1 MSQKSSSNFFPDLDI
16 LSSIPVVTTQ
26 NTTVTNDSKDLDLK
40 HDSAPVEGETDLEE
54 EATTAK
60 KILLKYKC
68 MPLYPVARKSREQ
81 LDSFLE
87 RYKNVTGKDW
97 LSNIGQA
104 GETETRLSS
113 STIREYAVI
122 LHSLFSEF
130 CTPRPSI
137 ASVYRIVMLESTR
150 VASLKGRGI
159 HQSTLVSDDTSDYAK
174 DLPKEPLVHTTISSA
189 QFVIALLRSPSKGCL
204 LALPL
209 EFLLSFLRLLVR
221 LLSEEDD
228 QEYDD
233 ECLFDWSFDADNQ
246 DASRTDQRNNERKN
260 NKGDACGVKKDANSD
275 SELDNSYHV
284 VQRGVSASSNNQ
296 SPAVDPAVSSSRK
309 SEVRQSNSAADI
321 VTQAWAY
328 GSWKKKKSSPLYSTI
343 RFCSN
348 LAWDGDD
355 ASDLPS
361 QATPNFKSRVS
372 QRQRWNFV
380 ADNVRLDEAEEEELN
395 KENVFEEGRS
405 NGSMKLLGTL
415 INLYQS
421 ILNESRKE
429 SRQPCFK
436 YLLLGPIAHLLGLVV
451 SAVGLSVKDLRKLL
465 IIADGSDSSSIAV
478 KQSSRKLLLSG
489 NPTTQITQQF
499 SLHLGRLHI
508 IRMMRYAAE
517 YSTQSTG
524 ILDKVG
530 PQSFFSFGD
539 GGDGLSATL
548 ENKPWPFKHDFGM
561 ACWFRAETFVRASFR
576 NGSGNKNQDSLLFRA
591 RTQDGGQI
599 EVSFESCSGGTDDIF
614 TTAAT
619 LLVTITDAHSPDVQ
633 KTPRKVRLVGC
644 VLSPLVWYHVAVR
657 LTKSKSSPFT
667 LNKTNELS
675 IFINGKMM
683 LRTQMKLPRFPDSTN
698 GGLSGSLASIGL
710 GSLSRPVSNGD
721 KKSSPIEF
729 TFFSHIDGQA
739 GALYIFDELVSDE
752 TIKLLYT
759 STSSQSEQGS
769 TWFTFSDGWDVS
781 RSKLAHIAKALSS
794 ASMLSELEDI
804 VLPDYPILIGTVPRK
819 TKTLIDMP
827 EEELNPSAP
836 AGLSKAN
843 FGSKIFL
850 VWDPSRIR
858 NQTVVDIHS
867 RIDVILPNHVSSW
880 SFEEG
885 IKDTL
890 FSLGGPKRLIPV
902 FSILTET
909 ATLHGQNRHFK
920 MKGIHQDFPNIFTPN
935 IMFLVSSFIREHT
948 MNGRE
953 LYRCGGIHVMHK
965 IFHECKQRQLE
976 CSSGAYYGM
985 GASSVVGKYNVSA
998 LLDLWHSS
1006 RQVFG
1011 LEITVFSQL
1020 LFNTHLLFGGV
1031 STCDGLYLHT
1041 YLLPVLSYITRQ
1053 NPEKVRDC
1061 VGTSA
1066 CFDCIREYS
1075 RVENDEEVMD
1085 NQELPE
1091 LYVPFQ
1097 RPQFCVGTPSHLTSL
1112 ERRIVVDFLL
1122 GMVATMLT
1130 NSCPANDL
1138 SPLVTFLTH
1147 NLDSIWQHDKQ
1158 NTKNVPAD
1166 NSDNRSKQP
1175 SSSCDY
1181 GSRYFATL
1189 KAAHVLFFLLQ
1200 KSPPIPHI
1208 IESLTSLLENAN
1220 GVASWVLCSMV
1231 NQYDDNLRGLGIR
1244 CLVAYLHST
1253 LDFTTGGSRD
1263 DGSTVKLSYA
1273 VKYGLGVI
1281 SSSSNVLTSLLA
1293 GRGNVKVIYKLLF
1306 HLLKCHR
1313 ERLGEHSNSGLMY
1326 LLVDDSSIDVK
1337 QYLSLSDLV
1346 VETKAGGIR
1355 LDIENLDISQSK
1367 LNIAATLS
1375 RQNIRNVY
1383 GVSALMRLMRF
1394 MSNEQ
1399 KERWLFDLL
1408 ALTLASSGSISVILS
1423 CEDWQ
1428 PCLFQL
1434 VAEVLEEINED
1445 IPDNDT
1451 ANSDVGRS
1459 QDVRKFDIRA
1469 LSKPSVRTRYDL
1481 SLKLYSS
1488 LVSAILYTLEP
1499 LLTLGF
1505 LYTFPPY
1512 SLATVYEKATIKRL
1526 LL

>member
-1 MSQKSSSNFFPDLDI
+1 MKEEPSVNLFPDLDM
-16 LSSIPVVTTQ
+16 STIPVLTTQ
-26 NTTVTNDSKDLDLK
+26 NTAVSNESKDSNPK
-40 HDSAPVEGETDLEE
+40 HNNTTDKDETDSEE
-54 EATTAK
+54 EATIAK
-60 KILLKYKC
+60 EILLKYQC
-68 MPLYPVARKSREQ
+68 MPLYPVTRKSREQ

-87 RYKNVTGKDW
+87 RYKTSTGKNW

-104 GETETRLSS
+104 NETETGLNS
-113 STIREYAVI
+113 STLREYAVI

-130 CTPRPSI
+130 CTPHPSI
-137 ASVYRIVMLESTR
+137 ASVYRIVILESTR
-150 VASLKGRGI
+150 VASLKGRDI
-159 HQSTLVSDDTSDYAK
+159 HQSTSVSDRSDYAK

-204 LALPL
+204 LTLPM
-209 EFLLSFLRLLVR
+209 EFLLSFFRLLVR

-233 ECLFDWSFDADNQ
+233 ECLFDWSFDTDNHG
-246 DASRTDQRNNERKN
+246 ARNERVNNEE
-260 NKGDACGVKKDANSD
+260 DARGVKKDCSSD
-275 SELDNSYHV
+275 SELDSSYHV
-284 VQRGVSASSNNQ
+284 VQRGVLVSSNNQ
-296 SPAVDPAVSSSRK
+296 CPAVDSTTVSSRK
-309 SEVRQSNSAADI
+309 SEVRQSSSAADI
-321 VTQAWAY
+321 VTQAWTY
-328 GSWKKKKSSPLYSTI
+328 GSWKKKKSSPLYSAI

-348 LAWDGDD
+348 LAWGDNAT
-355 ASDLPS
+355 ASASSS
-361 QATPNFKSRVS
+361 QTISNCTSRVS

-380 ADNVRLDEAEEEELN
+380 ADNVQLDEAEEEELN
-395 KENVFEEGRS
+395 NENVFEEGRS

-415 INLYQS
+415 INIYHS
-421 ILNESRKE
+421 ILDESCKK
-429 SRQPCFK
+429 SDHPNFK
-436 YLLLGPIAHLLGLVV
+436 YLLLGPTAHLLGLVV

-465 IIADGSDSSSIAV
+465 IIADGSDSWNSAF
-478 KQSSRKLLLSG
+478 KQSSRKRSMSG
-489 NPTTQITQQF
+489 NPSTQLTQQF
-499 SLHLGRLHI
+499 SLYLGRLHI

-539 GGDGLSATL
+539 GGDSDGLFASL
-548 ENKPWPFKHDFGM
+548 ENKHWPFKHDFGM
-561 ACWFRAETFVRASFR
+561 ACWFRAETFGRASFR
-576 NGSGNKNQDSLLFRA
+576 GGNGNKNQDSVLFRA

-614 TTAAT
+614 ASAAT
-619 LLVTITDAHSPDVQ
+619 LLITITDAHGPDVQ

-657 LTKSKSSPFT
+657 LTKSKPSPFS

-675 IFINGKMM
+675 IFINGKLM

-698 GGLSGSLASIGL
+698 GGLSSSLASIGL
-710 GSLSRPVSNGD
+710 GSFSRPVSNGN

-739 GALYIFDELVSDE
+739 GALYVFNELVSDE
-752 TIKLLYT
+752 TIQSLYT
-759 STSSQSEQGS
+759 SMSSQSEQGS
-769 TWFTFSDGWDVS
+769 PWFTFSDGWDIS
-781 RSKLAHIAKALSS
+781 RSKLGHIAQALSS

-804 VLPDYPILIGTVPRK
+804 VLPDYPILIGILPRK
-819 TKTLIDMP
+819 TKVLIDVP
-827 EEELNPSAP
+827 EEELNPSTP

-843 FGSKIFL
+843 FGSKLFI

-867 RIDVILPNHVSSW
+867 RIDAILPNCVSSW

-890 FSLGGPKRLIPV
+890 SSLGGPKRLIPV
-902 FSILTET
+902 FSTLPET
-909 ATLHGQNRHFK
+909 ATLYGQNRHFK
-920 MKGIHQDFPNIFTPN
+920 MKGINQDFPNMFTPN
-935 IMFLVSSFIREHT
+935 IMFLVSSFIRDHVR
-948 MNGRE
+948 NGRE

-965 IFHECKQRQLE
+965 IFHDCKQKQLE
-976 CSSGAYYGM
+976 CSSGAYCGM
-985 GASSVVGKYNVSA
+985 GASSAMGKYNVSA

-1006 RQVFG
+1006 RRVFG
-1011 LEITVFSQL
+1011 LEITIFSQL
-1020 LFNTHLLFGGV
+1020 LFNVPLLLGGV
-1031 STCDGLYLHT
+1031 STCDGPYLHT
-1041 YLLPVLSYITRQ
+1041 NLLPVLSYITRQ

-1061 VGTSA
+1061 VGTSS

-1075 RVENDEEVMD
+1075 MEVNEEDVMN
-1085 NQELPE
+1085 NQESPE

-1097 RPQFCVGTPSHLTSL
+1097 RPHFCMGRPSHLTSL

-1122 GMVATMLT
+1122 GMVATMLS

-1147 NLDSIWQHDKQ
+1147 NLDGIWQQDKQ
-1158 NTKNVPAD
+1158 NTKNVSAD
-1166 NSDNRSKQP
+1166 NSDSKSKQP
-1175 SSSCDY
+1175 RSSGNY

-1189 KAAHVLFFLLQ
+1189 KAVNVLFFLLQ

-1208 IESLTSLLENAN
+1208 IESLTLLLENAN

-1253 LDFTTGGSRD
+1253 FTTGSSFTQH
-1263 DGSTVKLSYA
+1263 DGSTVKLSSA

-1281 SSSSNVLTSLLA
+1281 SSSSNVLASLLA

-1313 ERLGEHSNSGLMY
+1313 ERLGEHSNTALMY

-1337 QYLSLSDLV
+1337 QSLALSDLV
-1346 VETKAGGIR
+1346 VENKSGGVR

-1367 LNIAATLS
+1367 LNVAATLS

-1383 GVSALMRLMRF
+1383 GVSALMRLLRY

-1408 ALTLASSGSISVILS
+1408 ALILASSSSISVILS
-1423 CEDWQ
+1423 CDDWQ

-1445 IPDNDT
+1445 ISDNDT
-1451 ANSDVGRS
+1451 SNSHVGRS
-1459 QDVRKFDIRA
+1459 QDVRKFDTRA

-1488 LVSAILYTLEP
+1488 LVSAML
-1499 LLTLGF
+1499 
-1505 LYTFPPY
+1505 
-1512 SLATVYEKATIKRL
+1512 
-1526 LL
+1526 